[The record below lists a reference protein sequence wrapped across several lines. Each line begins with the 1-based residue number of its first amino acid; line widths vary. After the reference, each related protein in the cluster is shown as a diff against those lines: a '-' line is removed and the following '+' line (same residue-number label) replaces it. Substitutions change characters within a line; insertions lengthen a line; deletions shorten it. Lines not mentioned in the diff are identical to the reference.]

1 MCFLPLPRGSQGA
14 NSSLGVAKVGKGK
27 RRGRGVGVCERLY
40 LLNYVHDPRHVLKSF
55 LP

>member
-14 NSSLGVAKVGKGK
+14 NSSLGVAAVGKGK
-27 RRGRGVGVCERLY
+27 QRGRGVGGDRLY
-40 LLNYVHDPRHVLKSF
+40 LLNYEHDPRNVLKSF